1 MGQRKKRKAIVR
13 SKFIDQRTVAGP
25 LLMHR
30 KRSWFMFGISVA
42 YVF

>member
-1 MGQRKKRKAIVR
+1 MERHKKGKAIVR
-13 SKFIDQRTVAGP
+13 SEFIDQRNVAGQGR
-25 LLMHR
+25 MHN